1 LNDRD
6 ELADLV
12 AAVAERRDRSA
23 FVRLFD
29 HFAPRIK
36 SYLMRLG
43 SDAASAEE
51 IAQDAMV
58 TLWRKAELFDRSKSS
73 VGTWL
78 FRIARNRKIDLLRR
92 DRTNALDAHDP
103 MLLPAAA
110 PDPDA
115 TTDAARLEGLVRR
128 AFDALPADQRRLV
141 DLAFFEGR
149 SHSEIAAQTG
159 IPLGTVKSRI
169 RLAFSRLR
177 RALEAEGVHADA
189 I

>member
-1 LNDRD
+1 LNDRN

-12 AAVAERRDRSA
+12 AAVAESRDRSA

-43 SDAASAEE
+43 SDPATAEE
-51 IAQDAMV
+51 IAQDAMI
-58 TLWRKAELFDRSKSS
+58 TLWRKAELFDRTKSS

-92 DRTNALDAHDP
+92 DRTSALDADDP
-103 MLLPAAA
+103 MLLPAGAPEPGAA
-110 PDPDA
+110 
-115 TTDAARLEGLVRR
+115 TDAVRLEGLVRR
-128 AFDALPADQRRLV
+128 AFDMLPPDQRRLV

-177 RALEAEGVHADA
+177 KTLEAEGIQADA